1 MFNFTDKN
9 VKEDLEIDVDGSV
22 SAAEPVSDTLI
33 GVVTGCKSLNIRTE
47 PAKKSNN
54 VVCVVDTET
63 VVIIDLEDSTDEW
76 YKVFTEAGAE
86 GFCMKEF
93 VKITG

>member
-9 VKEDLEIDVDGSV
+9 VKEDVKIDVIEPAV
-22 SAAEPVSDTLI
+22 VKEPVVETLV
-33 GVVTGCKSLNIRTE
+33 GVVCGCKQLNIRTT
-47 PAKKSNN
+47 PDKNADN
-54 VVCVVDTET
+54 VVCVVDSET
-63 VVIIDLEDSTDEW
+63 IVIVDLNESTDNW
-76 YKVFTEAGAE
+76 YKVFTEVGAE